1 MTSQFNQHGAI
12 DLSTLANKSAPA
24 GDGNSSGQYV
34 VDVTEANFD
43 EVMRRSLQHPIVAE
57 FTSPRASGA
66 EALSATLDSLSTKA
80 AGKWLLARI
89 NVDENMGIVQ
99 ALGIQSAPMV
109 VGVIGGQ
116 LAPLFEGVLPAEQVE
131 AYIGELL
138 KAAVANGITGTAQP
152 TGPAPAEDTDEEAEQ
167 ERDPRFD
174 AADAAVEAGD
184 FETARSEFDKL
195 VQANPADSEAIQG
208 RASAGLLARTMTLDG
223 DQAMARAQAEP
234 DSLEAQFAAA
244 DVELASGLSAEAFAR
259 LIALVRTRTGD
270 EKDAVRL
277 RLLELFETLP
287 GDDPAVLSARR
298 DLMTALF

>member
-12 DLSTLANKSAPA
+12 DLSTLAKKTTDAPA
-24 GDGNSSGQYV
+24 GSAGQYV

-43 EVMRRSLQHPIVAE
+43 EVMRKSLQHPIVAE

-66 EALSATLDSLSTKA
+66 DQLSAALDQLSTKA

-116 LAPLFEGVLPAEQVE
+116 LAPLFEGVLPTEQIE
-131 AYIGELL
+131 AYLAELL

-152 TGPAPAEDTDEEAEQ
+152 TGPAPGEESGEEAEE
-167 ERDPRFD
+167 ERDPRFA
-174 AADAAVEAGD
+174 AADAAVEEGD
-184 FETARSEFDKL
+184 FESARTEFDKL
-195 VQANPADSEAIQG
+195 VQANPGDTEAVQG

-223 DQAMARAQAEP
+223 DAAMARAAAEP
-234 DSLEAQFAAA
+234 DDLDAQFSAA

-259 LIALVRTRTGD
+259 LISLIRTRTGD
-270 EKDAVRL
+270 EKNTVRL

-298 DLMTALF
+298 DLMSALF